1 MFVRGSTAGNLNMTQ
16 SFCGGHLWRYS
27 TWGYCPGLP
36 ALEFWMSLKYSIIT
50 FHPNQN
56 IFITKCVF
64 LDLHQFYTIIFS
76 YLAGLVVEPD
86 QCMIPGQHLAVEGGV
101 VLGWATSSH
110 WPADLNWL
118 IQVHMSLLEWVW
130 VGSAGEHSQRWRH
143 WFWLE
148 SITPTRYEGQV
159 FLIQSGRLLLQSP
172 KNNLQY
178 LWPTCRQNC

>member
-1 MFVRGSTAGNLNMTQ
+1 MFVRGSTVGNLNMTQ
-16 SFCGGHLWRYS
+16 NHFAVAILSKLACWRIWNNVSQIFNYNFPS
-27 TWGYCPGLP
+27 
-36 ALEFWMSLKYSIIT
+36 K
-50 FHPNQN
+50 QN

-118 IQVHMSLLEWVW
+118 IQVHMPLLEWVW

-178 LWPTCRQNC
+178 LWPMCRQNC

>member
-16 SFCGGHLWRYS
+16 NHFAVAICEDTAHEAIVQACLLKNLG
-27 TWGYCPGLP
+27 C
-36 ALEFWMSLKYSIIT
+36 LKYSIIT
-50 FHPNQN
+50 FHPKQN

-110 WPADLNWL
+110 
-118 IQVHMSLLEWVW
+118 
-130 VGSAGEHSQRWRH
+130 
-143 WFWLE
+143 
-148 SITPTRYEGQV
+148 
-159 FLIQSGRLLLQSP
+159 
-172 KNNLQY
+172 
-178 LWPTCRQNC
+178 